1 MICDSNPYST
11 RFTKPGAIPF
21 LYPER
26 LSRSIVLEGLRAS
39 GWQAEIAGPHGSGKS
54 TLVKDLL
61 PALKQRFQLIN
72 QVTVRVDSLQRWDID
87 WTVISNQSRMIQEK
101 LIIIDGV
108 ERLSR
113 VKRWLISQVCR
124 QRKIGLLATVHRPR
138 YWLPTIAV
146 IDPQRKTF
154 LRIAEQLQ
162 QDCTIKL
169 NVGEIESAFEL
180 ANQNCREALM
190 ALYDRYERARISRTD
205 NNQLISSSTQV
216 AIAMNYLDGQT

>member
-26 LSRSIVLEGLRAS
+26 LSRPIVLERLRAS

-54 TLVKDLL
+54 TLVHDLL

-87 WTVISNQSRMIQEK
+87 STLISNQPRKNQEK

-113 VKRWLISQVCR
+113 VNRWLISQVCR

-138 YWLPTIAV
+138 YWLPTIV
-146 IDPQRKTF
+146 VLDPQRTTF